1 MYISVK
7 ALALQEGCSVDL
19 IYLNIKEMEA
29 TDMYPYAVKE
39 SGGLKIDPEA
49 YNSFLCRRRRAKV
62 DLKKNK
68 TEKKSSRCETAQN
81 TKEISDEK

>member
-7 ALALQEGCSVDL
+7 ALALQEGCSVQQVYRN
-19 IYLNIKEMEA
+19 IYELEQ
-29 TDMYPYAVKE
+29 TGMYPLAVKE
-39 SGGLKIDPEA
+39 SGGLKIDPEQ
-49 YNSFLCRRRRAKV
+49 YNRFLCRRRRAKV

>member
-39 SGGLKIDPEA
+39 SGGLKIDPEQ
-49 YNSFLCRRRRAKV
+49 YNRFLCRRRRLKV
-62 DLKKNK
+62 DQKLQNEVKRKD
-68 TEKKSSRCETAQN
+68 SSVTS
-81 TKEISDEK
+81 T

>member
-7 ALALQEGCSVDL
+7 ALALQEGCSYQL
-19 IYLNIKEMEA
+19 IYQNIKEMEA

-49 YNSFLCRRRRAKV
+49 YNSFLCRRRRLKV
-62 DLKKNK
+62 DQKLQNEVKRKD
-68 TEKKSSRCETAQN
+68 SSVTS
-81 TKEISDEK
+81 T

>member
-7 ALALQEGCSVDL
+7 ALAMQEGCSEKQ
-19 IYLNIKEMEA
+19 IYRNIAELER
-29 TDMYPYAVKE
+29 TGMYPLAVKE

-49 YNSFLCRRRRAKV
+49 YNRFLCRRRRTKV

-81 TKEISDEK
+81 TKEISDDE

>member
-49 YNSFLCRRRRAKV
+49 YNSFLCRKRR
-62 DLKKNK
+62 LKIDQKLQNEVK
-68 TEKKSSRCETAQN
+68 RKDSSVTS
-81 TKEISDEK
+81 T

>member
-7 ALALQEGCSVDL
+7 ALAMQEGCSVDL

-49 YNSFLCRRRRAKV
+49 YNRFLCRKRRLKV
-62 DLKKNK
+62 DRKLKNEVKRK
-68 TEKKSSRCETAQN
+68 DSSVTS
-81 TKEISDEK
+81 T

>member
-29 TDMYPYAVKE
+29 TDMYPLAVKE
-39 SGGLKIDPEA
+39 SGGLKIDPEQ
-49 YNSFLCRRRRAKV
+49 YNRFLCRRRRAKV
-62 DLKKNK
+62 DQKLQNEVKRKD
-68 TEKKSSRCETAQN
+68 SSVGST
-81 TKEISDEK
+81 

>member
-7 ALALQEGCSVDL
+7 ALAMQEGCSVDL

-49 YNSFLCRRRRAKV
+49 YNSFLCRRRRLKV
-62 DLKKNK
+62 DQKLQDKVKRK
-68 TEKKSSRCETAQN
+68 DSSVTS
-81 TKEISDEK
+81 T

>member
-7 ALALQEGCSVDL
+7 ALAMQEGCSYQL
-19 IYLNIKEMEA
+19 IYQNIKEMEA

-49 YNSFLCRRRRAKV
+49 YNSFLCRKRR
-62 DLKKNK
+62 LKIDQKLQNEVK
-68 TEKKSSRCETAQN
+68 RKDSSVTS
-81 TKEISDEK
+81 T

>member
-7 ALALQEGCSVDL
+7 ALAIQEGCSERQ
-19 IYLNIKEMEA
+19 IYRNVCEMEA

-49 YNSFLCRRRRAKV
+49 YNSFLCRKRR
-62 DLKKNK
+62 LKIDQKLQNEVK
-68 TEKKSSRCETAQN
+68 RKDSSVTS
-81 TKEISDEK
+81 T

>member
-7 ALALQEGCSVDL
+7 ALALQEGCSYQL
-19 IYLNIKEMEA
+19 IYQNIKEMEA

-49 YNSFLCRRRRAKV
+49 YNSFLCRKRR
-62 DLKKNK
+62 LKIDQKLQNEVK
-68 TEKKSSRCETAQN
+68 RKDSSVTS
-81 TKEISDEK
+81 T

>member
-7 ALALQEGCSVDL
+7 ALARQEGCSVDL

-29 TDMYPYAVKE
+29 TDMYPLAVKE

-49 YNSFLCRRRRAKV
+49 YNRFLCRKRR
-62 DLKKNK
+62 LKINK
-68 TEKKSSRCETAQN
+68 RKDSDVGASKSVPERSITNEQ
-81 TKEISDEK
+81 K

>member
-49 YNSFLCRRRRAKV
+49 YNSFLCRKRRLKV
-62 DLKKNK
+62 DQKLQNEVKRKD
-68 TEKKSSRCETAQN
+68 SSVTS
-81 TKEISDEK
+81 T

>member
-7 ALALQEGCSVDL
+7 ALAMQEGCSERQ
-19 IYLNIKEMEA
+19 IYRNVCEMEA

-49 YNSFLCRRRRAKV
+49 YNSFLCRRRRLKV
-62 DLKKNK
+62 DQKLQNEVKRKD
-68 TEKKSSRCETAQN
+68 SSVTS
-81 TKEISDEK
+81 T

>member
-7 ALALQEGCSVDL
+7 ALAMQEGCSERQ
-19 IYLNIKEMEA
+19 IYRNVCEMEA

-39 SGGLKIDPEA
+39 SGGLKIDPEQ
-49 YNSFLCRRRRAKV
+49 YNRFLCRRRRAKV
-62 DLKKNK
+62 DQKKNK

-81 TKEISDEK
+81 TKEISDDE

>member
-7 ALALQEGCSVDL
+7 ALAIQEGCSERQ
-19 IYLNIKEMEA
+19 IYRNVCEMEA

-49 YNSFLCRRRRAKV
+49 YNSFLCRKRR
-62 DLKKNK
+62 LKIDQKLQNEVK
-68 TEKKSSRCETAQN
+68 RKDSSAGN
-81 TKEISDEK
+81 T

>member
-39 SGGLKIDPEA
+39 SGGLKIDPDA
-49 YNSFLCRRRRAKV
+49 YNRFLCRKRRLKV
-62 DLKKNK
+62 DQKLQNEVKRKD
-68 TEKKSSRCETAQN
+68 SSVTS
-81 TKEISDEK
+81 T